1 MVKAFYLKNA
11 FWEIDFLVRDVFVGL
26 DVSFFNETEPMLLE
40 PSDIGNCLLVVN
52 DSYSLERVLKIVKKI
67 KPVCIFHLSDET
79 GSKSDWFVL
88 ASHCTY
94 LFKQHNHRHCRID
107 THPNI
112 IQLCLG
118 YVPTMFV
125 GLSTP
130 YPTMFVGSST
140 SYPTMFVGL
149 STPYPTMF
157 VGSSTPY
164 PTTSNSL
171 SSFDFINELMPI
183 CERSL
188 DWAFIGSL
196 KSDRQEM
203 CTCFAEAF
211 TKRYISVGNNSWDS
225 KNQIVRPSDMAD
237 IYRKTVF
244 VPIGRGWVTL
254 DCFRFY
260 EALLCGAIP
269 IVVGPSDEIDVAYC
283 YGGNMPSC
291 IRASSWQE
299 AVIIC
304 KRMRDSAEGLVELQK
319 IQNQNVAWWKGLV
332 LGYRVKIKEAFT
344 KKKLAI
350 GE

>member
-1 MVKAFYLKNA
+1 MVKVFYLKNA
-11 FWEIDFLVRDVFVGL
+11 FWETDFLEYDVFVGL
-26 DVSFFNETEPMLLE
+26 DVSFFNEAEPMLLD

-52 DSYSLERVLKIVKKI
+52 DTYSLERVLKIVKKI

-118 YVPTMFV
+118 YVPTMF
-125 GLSTP
+125 G
-130 YPTMFVGSST
+130 GS
-140 SYPTMFVGL
+140 
-149 STPYPTMF
+149 
-157 VGSSTPY
+157 
-164 PTTSNSL
+164 
-171 SSFDFINELMPI
+171 SSFDFVDNLIPV
-183 CERSL
+183 CERTY
-188 DWAFIGSL
+188 DWAFIGSI

-203 CTCFAEAF
+203 CQCFAQVF
-211 TKRYISVGNNSWDS
+211 TNRYISVGNNSWDCT
-225 KNQIVRPSDMAD
+225 KQCVRPSDMAD
-237 IYRKTVF
+237 IYRKTMF

-260 EALLCGAIP
+260 EALICGAIP
-269 IVVGPSDEIDVAYC
+269 IVVGSCDEIDVAYC
-283 YGGNMPSC
+283 YGGRMPAFIS
-291 IRASSWQE
+291 ADSWTE
-299 AVIIC
+299 AVNIC

-332 LGYRVKIKEAFT
+332 LGYRAKIREA
-344 KKKLAI
+344 LNNNRSN
-350 GE
+350 G